1 MRVQAQVSLYPLK
14 TKALAKPVEE
24 FCRRLRNPGLTVDT
38 HSMSTLIVGESERVF
53 QAVKQ
58 AFQAVAADFD
68 IVVDVKISNACPN
81 NIETQCRK
89 KVD

>member
-1 MRVQAQVSLYPLK
+1 MKVQAQVSIYPLK
-14 TKALAKPVEE
+14 TAALTPPVKK
-24 FCRRLRNPGLTVDT
+24 FCRRLQNPGLTVT
-38 HSMSTLIVGESERVF
+38 TQSMSTLIVGESECVF

-58 AFQAVAADFD
+58 AFEALATDFN